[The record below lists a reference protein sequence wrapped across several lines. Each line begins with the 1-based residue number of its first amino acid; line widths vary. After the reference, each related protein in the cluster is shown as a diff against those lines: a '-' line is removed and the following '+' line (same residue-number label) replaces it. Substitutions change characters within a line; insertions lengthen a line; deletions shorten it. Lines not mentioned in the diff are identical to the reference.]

1 MTEDKYHTLQ
11 YIGDILVVLLILVG
25 MTWAASRLGHA
36 SACYGTQ
43 AGYGSSD
50 EEDLDKRD

>member
-1 MTEDKYHTLQ
+1 MTEDNYHTLE
-11 YIGDILVVLLILVG
+11 YIGDILVVLLILMG